1 MYGFRA
7 DAVSVAHARP
17 IIECISFSVVGILSI
32 NGEIQGIGPD
42 SDANAGLEKTE
53 EDEEDEEEEGELEGM
68 CSLSI

>member
-1 MYGFRA
+1 M
-7 DAVSVAHARP
+7 
-17 IIECISFSVVGILSI
+17 VGILSI

-53 EDEEDEEEEGELEGM
+53 EDEEDEEEEGELEGL